1 MELMA
6 AKQRASWVVF
16 PRIMAEVKKLSTD
29 SYKGVRDFYPED
41 QVVQNY
47 IFSTMRRVVES
58 FGYVEYGASILED
71 TDIYRAKSGSE
82 IVNEQTYS
90 FTDRGGRDV
99 TIRPEMTPTVARMVA
114 KKRQELSF
122 PLRWYSIPNLFRY
135 ERPQRGRLREH
146 WQLNCDM
153 FGVDS
158 IQADAEIITVAYNI
172 MKAFGAEDGD
182 FVVRI
187 NNRLLLNAVLN
198 DYLGLDAEKSYALT
212 KLVDRKE
219 KMPLEDFT
227 EEAKKILGDKTDLL
241 FKYLNAA
248 TPDDLPVEL
257 QETSGV
263 QDLVKLISILQ
274 VRGVSGIKFDPTL
287 VRGFDYYT
295 GTVFEFFDV
304 DPSNNRSL
312 FGGGRY
318 DDLVSLF
325 DVDPVSAVGFGMG
338 DVTIRDFLETHGLM
352 PKLNS
357 STKVY
362 ICQLLEKTQV
372 SSLKSQVL
380 ESAEDLAS
388 YLRQNGVNVAVD
400 FTGRKVGAQI
410 KTAEKQ
416 NIPYIICVGE
426 EEASTKK
433 FKLKN
438 LEKHEEVE
446 VEMEEMPKLLK

>member
-1 MELMA
+1 
-6 AKQRASWVVF
+6 
-16 PRIMAEVKKLSTD
+16 MAEVKKLSTD

-158 IQADAEIITVAYNI
+158 IHADAEIITVAYNI
-172 MKAFGAEDGD
+172 MKAFGAKDGD
-182 FVVRI
+182 FEIRV
-187 NNRLLLNAVLN
+187 NNRKLLNTFLHEVLS
-198 DYLGLDAEKSYALT
+198 LDEEKAYALT
-212 KLVDRKE
+212 KLIDRKN
-219 KMPLEDFT
+219 KISLEEF
-227 EEAKKILGDKTDLL
+227 EEQARAIVGEQTALVMQVM
-241 FKYLNAA
+241 NARGIA
-248 TPDDLPVEL
+248 DLPSEM
-257 QETSGV
+257 QSRPTSG
-263 QDLVKLISILQ
+263 DNGAKEIIFLDTALCDRGIPNLV
-274 VRGVSGIKFDPTL
+274 FDPSLT
-287 VRGFDYYT
+287 RGFDYYT
-295 GTVFEFFDV
+295 GTVFEVFDTS
-304 DPSNNRSL
+304 PENNRSL

-352 PKLNS
+352 PKLES
-357 STKVY
+357 TTKVY
-362 ICQLLEKTQV
+362 ICVMADYGLRITDYGLVHNTV
-372 SSLKSQVL
+372 
-380 ESAEDLAS
+380 EDLAS

-400 FTGRKVGAQI
+400 FTGRKVGSQI

-426 EEASTKK
+426 EEAVTKK

-438 LEKHEEVE
+438 LEKHEEIE
-446 VEMEEMPKLLK
+446 VEMEEMPKLLQ

>member
-1 MELMA
+1 
-6 AKQRASWVVF
+6 
-16 PRIMAEVKKLSTD
+16 MAEVKKLSTD

-158 IQADAEIITVAYNI
+158 IHADAEIITVAYSI
-172 MKAFGAEDGD
+172 MKAFGAKDGD

-198 DYLGLDAEKSYALT
+198 DYLGLDTEKSYALT
-212 KLVDRKE
+212 KLIDRKE

-400 FTGRKVGAQI
+400 FTGRKVGSQI

>member
-1 MELMA
+1 
-6 AKQRASWVVF
+6 
-16 PRIMAEVKKLSTD
+16 
-29 SYKGVRDFYPED
+29 
-41 QVVQNY
+41 
-47 IFSTMRRVVES
+47 
-58 FGYVEYGASILED
+58 
-71 TDIYRAKSGSE
+71 
-82 IVNEQTYS
+82 
-90 FTDRGGRDV
+90 
-99 TIRPEMTPTVARMVA
+99 
-114 KKRQELSF
+114 
-122 PLRWYSIPNLFRY
+122 
-135 ERPQRGRLREH
+135 
-146 WQLNCDM
+146 
-153 FGVDS
+153 
-158 IQADAEIITVAYNI
+158 
-172 MKAFGAEDGD
+172 
-182 FVVRI
+182 
-187 NNRLLLNAVLN
+187 
-198 DYLGLDAEKSYALT
+198 
-212 KLVDRKE
+212 
-219 KMPLEDFT
+219 
-227 EEAKKILGDKTDLL
+227 
-241 FKYLNAA
+241 
-248 TPDDLPVEL
+248 
-257 QETSGV
+257 
-263 QDLVKLISILQ
+263 
-274 VRGVSGIKFDPTL
+274 VSGIKFDPTL

>member
-1 MELMA
+1 
-6 AKQRASWVVF
+6 
-16 PRIMAEVKKLSTD
+16 MAEVKKLSTD

-158 IQADAEIITVAYNI
+158 IHADAEIITVAYSI
-172 MKAFGAEDGD
+172 MKAFGAKDGD

-198 DYLGLDAEKSYALT
+198 DYLGLDTEKSYALT
-212 KLVDRKE
+212 KLIDRKE